1 MKRLWACS
9 LQRDMEEEKM
19 KYDKAEILV
28 MQYKAA
34 FAVPYFGLP
43 KFTHKA
49 SRSKLRN
56 CLKQRK

>member
-1 MKRLWACS
+1 
-9 LQRDMEEEKM
+9 MEEEKM

-43 KFTHKA
+43 KFTHKS